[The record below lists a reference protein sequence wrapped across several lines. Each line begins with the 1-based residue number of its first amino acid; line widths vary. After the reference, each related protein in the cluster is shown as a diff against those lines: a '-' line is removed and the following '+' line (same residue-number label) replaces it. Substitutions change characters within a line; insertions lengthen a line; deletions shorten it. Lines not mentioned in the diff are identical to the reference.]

1 MTNEIELT
9 ISIDGIKQTA
19 RLYCGNKTASINLLI
34 GNNFNKTYEDVDFY
48 KCFGKVR
55 KDNPNVKFFCKGS
68 KLNVHPSSMSAQMTN
83 GLKAY
88 ELTMGKKP
96 SFDDVV
102 YIFEYDD
109 ENLTNDPEAQRA
121 FFMQWI
127 KSEKK

>member
-1 MTNEIELT
+1 MRNEIELT
-9 ISIDGIKQTA
+9 VSIDGVKQPA
-19 RLYCGNKTASINLLI
+19 RLFCESNPASIDLVM
-34 GNNFNKTYEDVDFY
+34 GENFNKTYKDIDFY
-48 KCFGKVR
+48 KCFGKIR
-55 KDNPNVKFFCKGS
+55 KDNPDVKFLCKGS
-68 KLNVHPSSMSAQMTN
+68 KLNVHPSSMSSQMTN

-121 FFMQWI
+121 YFMQWI
-127 KSEKK
+127 KSEKE